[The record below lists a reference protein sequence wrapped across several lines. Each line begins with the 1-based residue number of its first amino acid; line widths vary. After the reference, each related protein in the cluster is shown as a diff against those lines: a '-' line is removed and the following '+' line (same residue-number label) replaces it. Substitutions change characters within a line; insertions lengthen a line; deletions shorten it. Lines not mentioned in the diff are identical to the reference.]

1 MLGKTALFLFLVK
14 SNYNKIIKG
23 ENRERLPSSEIKQI
37 CSALYATMRHIVI
50 GEEKYEQE

>member
-1 MLGKTALFLFLVK
+1 MLGKTALFLFLVR

-23 ENRERLPSSEIKQI
+23 KNWERLPSSEIKQI